1 MLPNPKLKGYFL
13 FAVVFLIGLLLV
25 GDIYLTYQNASII
38 KHNKKIHEETEAT
51 KVNTLHI
58 LRDLNLMDLGLRG
71 YALVDNPQIA
81 AAMDSALNYTNR
93 AFNALEA
100 TLLSQGYE
108 MSRFYSFR
116 DSVEAY
122 YKLVAEMRHYLETG
136 QREKFLEILA
146 EDRGFKVWQQYQH
159 LSRDIYAFED
169 EISISAKKKYD
180 EAVRNIYMVQILLF
194 VLAMPTLLYTAY
206 YTNRT
211 LKISDRLRKVE
222 EEKNKIL
229 ADQNQALELMVQE
242 RTNEILAQNEEIAAH
257 NEQLLAQQHEI
268 ENQQKILAEQN
279 EQLREAHK
287 IIEAQS
293 NLIKTKNEALTIEV
307 DRQTQDLKKTNLE
320 LAEQNNRLEQFAYII
335 SHNLRA
341 PMARLV
347 GLAAVL
353 DLAKNEAEKS
363 DIIRLMIKTTGEFD
377 KVIQDLSQIL
387 SIKNLS
393 THVLN
398 EIPLDEPVNKA
409 SLMLDPEIKE
419 TKTKIIRDFR
429 SAQVIYSLPQYIES
443 IFYNLISNAIKYR
456 HPERTPVIKINSR
469 SENEFFRI
477 EISDNGLGIDLEKH
491 KNNLFSLYKRFHFHV
506 EGKGLG
512 LYLVKTQIDALGGK
526 IEVKSKIDEGTT
538 FILLLKK

>member
-13 FAVVFLIGLLLV
+13 FAVVLLIGFLLM
-25 GDIYLTYQNASII
+25 GDIYLTYQNARII
-38 KHNKKIHEETEAT
+38 TLNKKIHEETETT

-93 AFNALEA
+93 AFAGLEV
-100 TLLSQGYE
+100 TLISQGYQ
-108 MSRFYSFR
+108 MDQFYQFK
-116 DSVEAY
+116 DSVNSY
-122 YKLVAEMRHYLETG
+122 YKLVAEMRHYLETD
-136 QREKFLEILA
+136 QREKFLSILTQ
-146 EDRGFKVWQQYQH
+146 DRGFQVWRHYQNF
-159 LSRDIYAFED
+159 SQNIYSFED
-169 EISISAKKKYD
+169 QISTAAKIKYD

-194 VLAMPTLLYTAY
+194 ILAMPTLMYTAY

-222 EEKNKIL
+222 EERNKML
-229 ADQNQALELMVQE
+229 ANQNQALELMVKE

-257 NEQLLAQQHEI
+257 NEQLLLQQQEI
-268 ENQQKILAEQN
+268 ENQQKILTEQN
-279 EQLREAHK
+279 EQLREAQK
-287 IIEAQS
+287 IIETQS

-307 DRQTQDLKKTNLE
+307 DRQTQDLRRTNLE

-341 PMARLV
+341 PMARLA
-347 GLAAVL
+347 GLATVL
-353 DLAKNEAEKS
+353 ELAKNEVEKT

-377 KVIQDLSQIL
+377 KVIQDLSKIL
-387 SIKNLS
+387 SIKNLN
-393 THVLN
+393 THVLD
-398 EIPLDEPVNKA
+398 EVHLDDPVDKA
-409 SLMLDPEIKE
+409 MLMLDAEIKE
-419 TKTKIIRDFR
+419 TKARVVRDFR

-456 HPERTPVIKINSR
+456 HPERHPVIRISSK

-477 EISDNGLGIDLEKH
+477 EITDNGLGIDLEKH

-512 LYLVKTQIDALGGK
+512 LYLVKTQLDALGGK
-526 IEVKSKIDEGTT
+526 IEVKSTINEGTT
-538 FILLLKK
+538 FTLLLKK